1 MEIDY
6 EIKAKKI
13 LKAEELAGDNNNL
26 LIITL
31 AKGSKLFGYSRGI
44 DGEADEKE
52 DMLLFECPELNDMF
66 LLRESQ
72 IKDVELA

>member
-1 MEIDY
+1 M
-6 EIKAKKI
+6 KLRQKKI

-31 AKGSKLFGYSRGI
+31 AKGSKKHGYSRGI

-52 DMLLFECPELNDMF
+52 DMLLFESPELNDMF
-66 LLRESQ
+66 LLRDSQ